1 MRLRMNSLRARLLLA
16 ATFILIAFVV
26 LTALAL
32 EQAYSERAEQAE
44 QDKLQG
50 LIYALLGATDSD
62 EQGLLKVSEGELRD
76 PRLIHPDSGLYALIL
91 DEVGDVIW
99 QSPSLLDYLSVAPAH
114 DAGVWRFR
122 RITSLDGRSLFALS
136 LGVNWTIG
144 DRTRR
149 FSFIV
154 VENSANFVAQGE
166 RFRRTLWLWLLI
178 PATMLLVLQWL
189 VLRWGLSPL
198 KRLTIELRHIEAGR
212 QNVIEGTYPDEIRP
226 LTLGLNAMLRNERQ
240 QQTRYRN
247 ALDDLAHSLKTPL
260 AVLSGETER
269 ADLPAGLQP
278 RLREHLSRMRQIVDY
293 QLKRAAAA
301 GGQRL
306 SAPVLV
312 RPLVEK
318 ICGALTKVYH
328 QKNIRYE
335 IELPP
340 RLGWRMDEGDL
351 MEILGN
357 LLDNASKWCRGV
369 VRITHD
375 VQSAQGWMVI
385 EDDGPGFPDNA
396 NLLLKRGV
404 RADNQVEGQGIGLAV
419 VAEILQAYE
428 GEIQLDHSDLGGGRV
443 RLALPLR

>member
-1 MRLRMNSLRARLLLA
+1 MRFRMNSLRARLLLA
-16 ATFILIAFVV
+16 ATFILAAFVV

-32 EQAYSERAEQAE
+32 ERAYSGHAEQAE

-50 LIYALLGATDSD
+50 LVYALLGAADSD
-62 EQGLLKVSEGELRD
+62 DQGLLKVNEGELRD

-114 DAGVWRFR
+114 DVGVWRFR
-122 RITSLDGRSLFALS
+122 TITSMDGRSLFALS
-136 LGVNWTIG
+136 LGVNWTTG
-144 DRTRR
+144 DKTRR
-149 FSFIV
+149 YSFIV
-154 VENSANFVAQGE
+154 VENRANFVAQGN
-166 RFRRTLWLWLLI
+166 RFRRALWLWLAI
-178 PATMLLVLQWL
+178 PASLLLVLQWL

-198 KRLTIELRHIEAGR
+198 KQLTVELRKIEAGR
-212 QNVIEGTYPDEIRP
+212 QNVIEGNYPDEIRP

-260 AVLSGETER
+260 AVLTGETER
-269 ADLPAGLQP
+269 ADLPPGLQP
-278 RLREHLSRMRQIVDY
+278 RLRENLARMRQIVDY

-312 RPLVEK
+312 RPLAEK
-318 ICGALTKVYH
+318 ICAALAKVYH
-328 QKNIRYE
+328 QKGIRYE
-335 IELPP
+335 VELPP

-357 LLDNASKWCRGV
+357 LMDNASKWCRRV
-369 VRITHD
+369 VRISLDT
-375 VQSAQGWMVI
+375 QGPMAWLVI
-385 EDDGPGFPDNA
+385 EDDGPGFPENA
-396 NLLLKRGV
+396 ALLLKRGV

-428 GEIQLDHSDLGGGRV
+428 GEIQLGRSALGGGQV
-443 RLALPLR
+443 RLVLPLL